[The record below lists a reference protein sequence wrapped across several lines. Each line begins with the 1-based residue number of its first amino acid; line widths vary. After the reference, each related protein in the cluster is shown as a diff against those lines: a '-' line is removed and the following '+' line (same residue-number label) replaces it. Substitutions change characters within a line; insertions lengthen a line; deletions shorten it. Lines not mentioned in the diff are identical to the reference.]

1 MSEGFTIETVR
12 GETAGIVVR
21 LKGERGYRF
30 HAADGKFHV
39 LDGHVFA
46 TPRAAE
52 RAVAD
57 VAVTGSRRAA
67 DRAAA

>member
-1 MSEGFTIETVR
+1 MSEGFTIETAC

-21 LKGERGYRF
+21 GKGERGFRF
-30 HAADGKFHV
+30 HAADRKFHN
-39 LDGHVFA
+39 LDGHIFA

-57 VAVTGSRRAA
+57 LATAA
-67 DRAAA
+67 TKRQAAA